1 MSCPV
6 FVTPVSWFSINS
18 HFLRDKVKGKLL
30 VYRTIYFFVV
40 FCFVS
45 VCLLLSVCLFLFC
58 SPFNRSEGVKHCKDI
73 LIFLWG
79 LVKSRIAMIFLFHFQ
94 ILITLN
100 PHNVNKTPDNKF
112 KHLHLIKKNKKHLT

>member
-1 MSCPV
+1 M
-6 FVTPVSWFSINS
+6 TPVSWFSINS
-18 HFLRDKVKGKLL
+18 HFLRDKVKAKLL

-45 VCLLLSVCLFLFC
+45 VCLFLSVSLFLFC

-79 LVKSRIAMIFLFHFQ
+79 LVKSRIAMIFFISFSKAYH
-94 ILITLN
+94 T
-100 PHNVNKTPDNKF
+100 
-112 KHLHLIKKNKKHLT
+112 